1 MIPTANNDNIIEGD
15 LLIGAKAIGKFLG
28 VTQRQ
33 AYRLTTDRIIPFLKL
48 GGTVAARR
56 SSLSRWMSEAE
67 EQARAAA

>member
-1 MIPTANNDNIIEGD
+1 MNAGNDNIIEGD
-15 LLIGAKAIGKFLG
+15 LLVGAKAIAEFLG

-56 SSLSRWMSEAE
+56 SSLSRWMDEAE
-67 EQARAAA
+67 ARAAA